1 MREPLRSTSRAL
13 GFLAWTGGVVNAH
26 RVLRKVEPDLDSH
39 HGKSVFIHEWSRGV
53 FPLFGLDLTVVDG
66 AKPAKGVDPYL
77 VVSNHRSPL
86 DILVAVHL
94 VGGVVLSH
102 HGVRRYP
109 VIGHAA
115 SYTDTI
121 FVDREDSRSGAQAIR
136 QMRRTLKAGRNVIVF
151 PEGSTFDGDEVRPF
165 KRGSFTAARN
175 MKALVQPLGI
185 AYQPGSEFVNE
196 SFQRHLLRMCKR
208 PRTPIWVTLG
218 EPRPVPKNERE
229 SERMR
234 DYVQTLVDRSAAAR
248 DAHAPPGVTNP
259 SSRVRP

>member
-1 MREPLRSTSRAL
+1 MLEPLRSTSRAL

-39 HGKSVFIHEWSRGV
+39 HGKSVFIHGWSHGV
-53 FPLFGLDLTVVDG
+53 FPLFGLDLSVVDG
-66 AKPAKGVDPYL
+66 DRPPKGVEPYL

-115 SYTDTI
+115 TYTDTI
-121 FVDREDSRSGAQAIR
+121 FVDRDEPRSGVSAIR
-136 QMRRTLKAGRNVIVF
+136 QMRRTLKSGRNVIVF
-151 PEGSTFDGDEVRPF
+151 PEGTTYGGDEVRPF

-175 MKALVQPLGI
+175 VSARVQPLGI
-185 AYQPGSEFVNE
+185 AYEPGAEFVDE
-196 SFQRHLLRMCKR
+196 SFSSHLLRMCKR
-208 PRTPIWVTLG
+208 PRTPIWVTMG

-229 SERMR
+229 SEDLRG
-234 DYVQTLVDRSAAAR
+234 YVQQLVDRSAKER
-248 DAHAPPGVTNP
+248 DRGRATT
-259 SSRVRP
+259 R